1 MTDAWMINVGDRIYG
16 PFPFERMRSF
26 AIEGRLA
33 ANSLIAAEGSVAWR
47 EAREEPQFRDVF
59 TSAREGAAEAPP
71 RPSSRASD
79 LPATTLPNADLP
91 KGHVAQFAIV
101 FDMKSHASEGVE
113 QAILALGPAHRL
125 LPNVWIVATDQTI
138 KAVRNRLLPELGKS
152 DSLFVVDAS
161 RGKASWFNFGP
172 DADVHIR
179 KIWQQAG

>member
-1 MTDAWMINVGDRIYG
+1 MTGTWIIKVDDRIYG
-16 PFPFERMRSF
+16 PFPSERMRSF

-33 ANSLIAAEGSVAWR
+33 PNSLIAPDGSADWR
-47 EAREEPQFRDVF
+47 EAREEPAFREIF
-59 TSAREGAAEAPP
+59 TSPREGVPEAPP

-79 LPATTLPNADLP
+79 SPATALPNADPP

-101 FDMKSHASEGVE
+101 FDMKTHTSERVE

-172 DADVHIR
+172 EADVRIR
-179 KIWQQAG
+179 RIWQEAG